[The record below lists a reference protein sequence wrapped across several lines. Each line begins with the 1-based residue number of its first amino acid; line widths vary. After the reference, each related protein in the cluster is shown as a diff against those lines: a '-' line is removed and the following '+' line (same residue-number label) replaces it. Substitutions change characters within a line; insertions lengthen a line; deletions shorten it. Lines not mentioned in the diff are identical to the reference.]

1 MTALS
6 GIIRDMI
13 AEEGPMALD
22 RYMALCLGHPRY
34 GYYMTRDPFGASGD
48 FTTAPEISQV
58 FGELIGVWVVQAWQ
72 MMDSPRKFALVELGP
87 GRGTLMADIQR
98 VLKKSEAAA
107 KAAQVHF
114 VEMSPVLREA
124 QSAAVPDA
132 TWHDNIASLPALP
145 SVIIANEFLDALP
158 IRQFEREAG
167 HSFERRIVTEGEG
180 LKVVKLPSAFPFST
194 RGEGVW
200 EDHSIREAFATALA
214 DHLAQVKGLALFID
228 YGHAQSAFGDTLQA
242 LKAHQH
248 CSITDFAGEAD
259 LTAHVDF
266 ESLGRGLAKGGIRK
280 ASLMTQGE
288 FLNAMGIEQRTAM
301 LRQTVSGEAERSLV
315 AASTRLAHPSQM
327 GQLFKVLAAASR
339 NIQLPYPFGAR

>member
-1 MTALS
+1 MTALT
-6 GIIRDMI
+6 GIIRDII

-22 RYMALCLGHPRY
+22 RYMTLCLSHPRY
-34 GYYMTRDPFGASGD
+34 GYYMTRDPFGALGD
-48 FTTAPEISQV
+48 FTTAPEISQI
-58 FGELIGVWVVQAWQ
+58 FGELIGVWVAQGFAA
-72 MMDSPRKFALVELGP
+72 MGDPRKFALVELGP
-87 GRGTLMADIQR
+87 GRGTLMADILR
-98 VLKKSEAAA
+98 VLKKSAAA

-124 QSAAVPDA
+124 QGKLVPDA

-145 SVIIANEFLDALP
+145 SIIIANEFFDALP

-167 HSFERRIVTEGEG
+167 QSFERRIVTDGEG
-180 LKVVKLPSAFPFST
+180 LKVMKLPSAFPFSA

-214 DHLAQVKGLALFID
+214 DHLAKVKGLALIID
-228 YGHAQSAFGDTLQA
+228 YGHGHSAFGDTLQA

-248 CSITDFAGEAD
+248 TAIADFPGEAD

-266 ESLGRGLAKGGIRK
+266 ESLARGLAKGGVKK
-280 ASLMTQGE
+280 AALMTQGE

-301 LRQTVSGEAERSLV
+301 LRQTVSGEAEQALV
-315 AASTRLAHPSQM
+315 TASTRLAHPSQM